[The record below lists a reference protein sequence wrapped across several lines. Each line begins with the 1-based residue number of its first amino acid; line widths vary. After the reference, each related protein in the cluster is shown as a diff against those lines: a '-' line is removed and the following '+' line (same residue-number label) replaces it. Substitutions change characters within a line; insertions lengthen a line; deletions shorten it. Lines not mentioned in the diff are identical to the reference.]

1 MVEQECGLCSFHRT
15 WASQPMVGSIPAG
28 NLAISCAL
36 LFSGSLP
43 TKLLRFFDFMN
54 IPIISYST
62 FMNHQHF
69 YLQPTIVEVWK
80 DHQTSY
86 IHETRQTG
94 LPVCIGGDGR
104 ADTPGHSA
112 KFGSYS
118 VMDLDQGIVIDVQLV
133 QSNEVKSS
141 YHMEKEGLVRSINY
155 LQGEGVR
162 IGTIITDRHVQIK
175 KWIRE
180 NLCETKHSF
189 DVWHVAKGLKKKLT
203 ALSKEKECEA
213 LTSWIRSITN
223 HLYWVAGSTPD
234 GDGQLM
240 WEKWQSV
247 GNHIQNIHSGHGSL
261 FPTCTHDELDSSTR
275 KKRWLKPATKVC
287 EKLQTV
293 ISSCQMKKDI
303 PMLSTCQ
310 QTSELE
316 AYHSVINHFAP
327 KMIGF
332 SYHGMHSRLL
342 LAALH
347 FNENSARDQ
356 ASLPNGGRQYRITFP
371 KQKNGEYTVRQVK
384 TKCTFGYVD
393 ILTQTAMNKV
403 KESSMNANKWTL
415 GEAPPPLCQD
425 YLHPE
430 KMQAIASF
438 RSRFGQDC

>member
-1 MVEQECGLCSFHRT
+1 
-15 WASQPMVGSIPAG
+15 
-28 NLAISCAL
+28 
-36 LFSGSLP
+36 
-43 TKLLRFFDFMN
+43 
-54 IPIISYST
+54 
-62 FMNHQHF
+62 
-69 YLQPTIVEVWK
+69 
-80 DHQTSY
+80 
-86 IHETRQTG
+86 
-94 LPVCIGGDGR
+94 
-104 ADTPGHSA
+104 
-112 KFGSYS
+112 
-118 VMDLDQGIVIDVQLV
+118 
-133 QSNEVKSS
+133 
-141 YHMEKEGLVRSINY
+141 
-155 LQGEGVR
+155 
-162 IGTIITDRHVQIK
+162 
-175 KWIRE
+175 
-180 NLCETKHSF
+180 
-189 DVWHVAKGLKKKLT
+189 
-203 ALSKEKECEA
+203 
-213 LTSWIRSITN
+213 
-223 HLYWVAGSTPD
+223 
-234 GDGQLM
+234 M

-261 FPTCTHDELDSSTR
+261 FPTCTRGELDSSTR

-316 AYHSVINHFAP
+316 AYHSMINHFAP

-356 ASLPNGGRQYRITFP
+356 ASLPNGGRQCRITFP

-393 ILTQTAMNKV
+393 ILTQTAINKV

-415 GEAPPPLCQD
+415 GEAPPSLCQD

-430 KMQAIASF
+430 KIQAIASF